1 MKSKR
6 RWIKRGLGCGVFL
19 IIVVVGA
26 PVLGMGFSRGAGQ

>member
-6 RWIKRGLGCGVFL
+6 QCITRVVACGDFL

-26 PVLGMGFSRGAGQ
+26 PVLGMGFSRRAGQ